1 MKPIVNSQNR
11 LYRSPLRDE
20 QAATTRDRILDA
32 TARVLARG
40 IAGITIPTVAREAG
54 VSIPTVYRNFRTKRD
69 LLEAIYPYAIRRART
84 GELKPPTSMADFR
97 DGVRIIFERLES
109 FEDIDRA
116 AIASRGAEEVRHLN
130 IEARLAMARQIADAI
145 APNLSGQDRERL
157 ARFVI
162 VLTMSATARM
172 LRDHLG
178 LSLSEAVD
186 DVEWAVQAV
195 IAGRAARAA
204 E

>member
-1 MKPIVNSQNR
+1 
-11 LYRSPLRDE
+11 
-20 QAATTRDRILDA
+20 
-32 TARVLARG
+32 
-40 IAGITIPTVAREAG
+40 
-54 VSIPTVYRNFRTKRD
+54 
-69 LLEAIYPYAIRRART
+69 
-84 GELKPPTSMADFR
+84 
-97 DGVRIIFERLES
+97 
-109 FEDIDRA
+109 
-116 AIASRGAEEVRHLN
+116 
-130 IEARLAMARQIADAI
+130 
-145 APNLSGQDRERL
+145 
-157 ARFVI
+157 VI